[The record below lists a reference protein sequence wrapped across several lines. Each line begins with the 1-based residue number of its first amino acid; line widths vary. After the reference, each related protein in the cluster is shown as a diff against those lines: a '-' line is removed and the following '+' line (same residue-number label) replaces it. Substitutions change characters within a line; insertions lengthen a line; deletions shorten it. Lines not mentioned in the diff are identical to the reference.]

1 MECQTDMFSRR
12 RTVDREGLTAF
23 ARKLVRTPSLST
35 QEADVAAL
43 VAEEMRVVGFD
54 QVTVDRMGNVVGRIG
69 RNGGKKLLYDAHM
82 DTVAVADPAA
92 WKHNPY
98 DGVIRKG
105 VLYGLGAC
113 DMKGALAA
121 MIYAGKALVDR
132 GVQLDGDLYVVGVV
146 QEEPCEGAAMRHLVE
161 VEGLRPD
168 WVLLGEPTN
177 LQISRG
183 HRGRIEFGI
192 TVRGQSCHA
201 AAPERGVNAIYEA
214 TRVIVGLELLAPQ
227 LNEDSFLGKGS
238 IAVTEI
244 SSRSGSHNAV
254 PDTCTL
260 CIDRRLTI
268 GETEATA
275 LAELR
280 RILTREGVD
289 ATIVVPDYSA
299 VSYTG
304 WEVRAQQHF
313 PYWVTAE
320 DEPLL
325 CTAASTIES
334 VLGFLPRVGRW
345 EFSTDGAYTAGV
357 AGIPTVGF
365 GPGEERYAHTADD
378 QIKLKD
384 IEAAAR
390 VYAELAV
397 RMLGTR

>member
-1 MECQTDMFSRR
+1 
-12 RTVDREGLTAF
+12 
-23 ARKLVRTPSLST
+23 
-35 QEADVAAL
+35 
-43 VAEEMRVVGFD
+43 
-54 QVTVDRMGNVVGRIG
+54 
-69 RNGGKKLLYDAHM
+69 
-82 DTVAVADPAA
+82 
-92 WKHNPY
+92 
-98 DGVIRKG
+98 
-105 VLYGLGAC
+105 
-113 DMKGALAA
+113 
-121 MIYAGKALVDR
+121 
-132 GVQLDGDLYVVGVV
+132 
-146 QEEPCEGAAMRHLVE
+146 
-161 VEGLRPD
+161 
-168 WVLLGEPTN
+168 
-177 LQISRG
+177 
-183 HRGRIEFGI
+183 
-192 TVRGQSCHA
+192 
-201 AAPERGVNAIYEA
+201 
-214 TRVIVGLELLAPQ
+214 
-227 LNEDSFLGKGS
+227 
-238 IAVTEI
+238 
-244 SSRSGSHNAV
+244 V

-304 WEVRAQQHF
+304 WEVRAQQQY

-345 EFSTDGAYTAGV
+345 EFSTDGVYTGGV

-384 IEAAAR
+384 IESAAR

-397 RMLGTR
+397 RMLGTRTP